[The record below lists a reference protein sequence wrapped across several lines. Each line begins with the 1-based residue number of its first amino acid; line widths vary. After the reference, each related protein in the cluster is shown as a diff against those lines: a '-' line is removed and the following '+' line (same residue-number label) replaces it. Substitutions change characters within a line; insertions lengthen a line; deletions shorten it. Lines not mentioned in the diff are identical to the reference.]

1 MAPLHLA
8 AGQPG
13 ARARAAAHARPAPE
27 RLRRAPRPASYAHHY
42 IYIYYCLFII
52 IYFAASGVAIA
63 VEVLLQCG
71 AHPSATAGASAR
83 APLHFAAAAGHAV
96 TAAVLLRSGI
106 CEVRWAPAPRAA
118 HSRA

>member
-8 AGQPG
+8 AGEPG
-13 ARARAAAHARPAPE
+13 ARARTAAHVRPAPE
-27 RLRRAPRPASYAHHY
+27 RLRRAPRPASYA
-42 IYIYYCLFII
+42 
-52 IYFAASGVAIA
+52 ASGVAIA

-71 AHPSATAGASAR
+71 ANPSATAGASAR